1 MDNVVVD
8 CIIPA
13 RAGSKG
19 ILSKNILL
27 FEGHPLLAYSIAAAK
42 LSNKINDVYVSTN
55 SKEYAKIA
63 ENYGASVLYLRPN
76 NISLDFSM
84 DIDFFKYH
92 IDFIKKNNLKLPN
105 FFVNLRPTSPLRV
118 SSVIDHA
125 IEKFI
130 ACKDATSLRSAHKI
144 NFTPYKM
151 FRRNGNY
158 MTPYL
163 LKKGIEESH
172 SAPRQKF
179 EDAFVG
185 NGYIDVIKPNL
196 VDESGKLYGDN
207 IYLYE
212 TEIVSDLD
220 GLQDLDNVSRKINEE
235 KYKPLL
241 NYVEGCKNK

>member
-1 MDNVVVD
+1 MVVD

-19 ILSKNILL
+19 IVSKNISLL
-27 FEGHPLLAYSIAAAK
+27 EGHPLLAYSIAAAK
-42 LSNKINDVYVSTN
+42 LSNKINDVYVSTD
-55 SKEYAKIA
+55 SEEFAKIA
-63 ENYGASVLYLRPN
+63 ENYGAVVLYLRPN
-76 NISLDFSM
+76 NISGDDSLDV
-84 DIDFFKYH
+84 DFFKYH

-144 NFTPYKM
+144 NITPYKM

-163 LKKGIEESH
+163 LKKGIKESH
-172 SAPRQKF
+172 SAARQLF

-185 NGYIDVIKPNL
+185 NGYIDVINPDL

-212 TEIVSDLD
+212 TDIVSDID
-220 GLQDLDNVSRKINEE
+220 RLQDLVNTPNDLNEE
-235 KYKPLL
+235 KYRPLL
-241 NYVEGCKNK
+241 NYIEGCKK

>member
-1 MDNVVVD
+1 MVVD

-19 ILSKNILL
+19 IVSKNISLL
-27 FEGHPLLAYSIAAAK
+27 EGHPLLAYSIAAAK
-42 LSNKINDVYVSTN
+42 LSNKINDVYVSTD
-55 SKEYAKIA
+55 SEEFAKIA
-63 ENYGASVLYLRPN
+63 ENYGAVVLYLRPN
-76 NISLDFSM
+76 NISGDDSLDV
-84 DIDFFKYH
+84 DFFKYH

-105 FFVNLRPTSPLRV
+105 FFVNLRPTTPLRV

-144 NFTPYKM
+144 NITPYKM

-163 LKKGIEESH
+163 LKKGIKESH
-172 SAPRQKF
+172 SAARQLF

-185 NGYIDVIKPNL
+185 NGYIDVINPDL

-212 TEIVSDLD
+212 TDIVSDID
-220 GLQDLDNVSRKINEE
+220 RLQDLVNTPNDLNEE
-235 KYKPLL
+235 KYRPLL
-241 NYVEGCKNK
+241 NYIEGCKK